1 MTKHVHCGSFF
12 AGNEDKEHKN
22 WTLVVGDDG
31 AIVYA
36 GPTAAA
42 PLPGPN
48 ATVVD
53 YSGLFV
59 MPGLLDV
66 HTHLAYG
73 NAKTEEDIDLYQPL
87 EFRAIRGLFF
97 AQKVVAAGYTSICAP
112 GDAGQISLSVRNA
125 IRAGLFEGPRVTAAG
140 RYLTTPQGLT
150 DWYPTWIGAPETSIG
165 RLVSGR
171 DEAIE
176 EIRRQAK
183 NGVDCI
189 KIALDGFH
197 RRPNGELVAAFTQEE
212 TSVMVQEAHRLG
224 KKVVVHARGR
234 EAVLYAA
241 RACVDL
247 IFHAYYLDDECIE
260 EMLKS
265 GSAIG
270 PTLTFLRNIVD
281 FTQPHEPAATKGRI
295 DDTQEEFEI
304 ACENLRKAHKA
315 GVPMLTG
322 TDSGFAV
329 TPYGEWHAREL
340 EIFVEH
346 LGFTPAEALRA
357 SDRGHRPF
365 HGGRPQDRRARE
377 GPRRRL
383 HRRRRLA
390 AAERG
395 DSAGQ
400 EPNSR
405 GAYRR
410 QADADP
416 EPRLRSAPSYR
427 LCLDELERH
436 LHAGAGRGAPR
447 SETGGG
453 VIGRLGFA
461 STGSTPL
468 LTSGESRC
476 HALFANSPS
485 QIGARCRAVCLVAA
499 LPMHMRRARK
509 KFRFAWTG

>member
-53 YSGLFV
+53 FSGLFV

-241 RACVDL
+241 RAAVDL

-357 SDRGHRPF
+357 TTEVTARFMADGHNI
-365 HGGRPQDRRARE
+365 GVLEKGRAADFIAVDGSPLQNVSILQDK
-377 GPRRRL
+377 
-383 HRRRRLA
+383 
-390 AAERG
+390 
-395 DSAGQ
+395 
-400 EPNSR
+400 SR
-405 GAYRR
+405 
-410 QADADP
+410 
-416 EPRLRSAPSYR
+416 
-427 LCLDELERH
+427 
-436 LHAGAGRGAPR
+436 
-447 SETGGG
+447 
-453 VIGRLGFA
+453 I
-461 STGSTPL
+461 
-468 LTSGESRC
+468 
-476 HALFANSPS
+476 
-485 QIGARCRAVCLVAA
+485 RAVHIDGKLMQIPNRGYDPRQVTDFAWTNWNDLYTQERVAA
-499 LPMHMRRARK
+499 LREAK
-509 KFRFAWTG
+509 LAAE

>member
-12 AGNEDKEHKN
+12 AGNEDKEHKD

-42 PLPGPN
+42 PLPGPH

-241 RACVDL
+241 RASVDL
-247 IFHAYYLDDECIE
+247 IFHAYFLDDECIQ

-281 FTQPHEPAATKGRI
+281 FTQPHEPAATKGRV

-357 SDRGHRPF
+357 TTEVTARFMADGHKIGVLEKGRAADFIAVDGSPLQNVAILQDKSRIRAVHIDGKPMQIPNRGYDPRQVTDF
-365 HGGRPQDRRARE
+365 AWTNWNDIYTQERVAALRAA
-377 GPRRRL
+377 
-383 HRRRRLA
+383 RLA
-390 AAERG
+390 AE
-395 DSAGQ
+395 
-400 EPNSR
+400 
-405 GAYRR
+405 
-410 QADADP
+410 
-416 EPRLRSAPSYR
+416 
-427 LCLDELERH
+427 
-436 LHAGAGRGAPR
+436 
-447 SETGGG
+447 
-453 VIGRLGFA
+453 
-461 STGSTPL
+461 
-468 LTSGESRC
+468 
-476 HALFANSPS
+476 
-485 QIGARCRAVCLVAA
+485 
-499 LPMHMRRARK
+499 
-509 KFRFAWTG
+509 

>member
-12 AGNEDKEHKN
+12 AGNEDTEHKN
-22 WTLVVGDDG
+22 WTLVIGDDG
-31 AIVYA
+31 VIAYA
-36 GPTAAA
+36 GPTTAA

-197 RRPNGELVAAFTQEE
+197 RRPNGELVAAFTQGE

-241 RACVDL
+241 RASVDL

-304 ACENLRKAHKA
+304 ACVNLRKAHKA

-357 SDRGHRPF
+357 TTEVTARFMADGDKIGVLEKGRAADFIAVNGSPLQNVAILQDKSRIRAVHIDGKPMQIPDRGYDPRQVTDF
-365 HGGRPQDRRARE
+365 AWTNWNDVYTQERVAALRE
-377 GPRRRL
+377 A
-383 HRRRRLA
+383 RLA
-390 AAERG
+390 AE
-395 DSAGQ
+395 
-400 EPNSR
+400 
-405 GAYRR
+405 
-410 QADADP
+410 
-416 EPRLRSAPSYR
+416 
-427 LCLDELERH
+427 
-436 LHAGAGRGAPR
+436 
-447 SETGGG
+447 
-453 VIGRLGFA
+453 
-461 STGSTPL
+461 
-468 LTSGESRC
+468 
-476 HALFANSPS
+476 
-485 QIGARCRAVCLVAA
+485 
-499 LPMHMRRARK
+499 
-509 KFRFAWTG
+509 